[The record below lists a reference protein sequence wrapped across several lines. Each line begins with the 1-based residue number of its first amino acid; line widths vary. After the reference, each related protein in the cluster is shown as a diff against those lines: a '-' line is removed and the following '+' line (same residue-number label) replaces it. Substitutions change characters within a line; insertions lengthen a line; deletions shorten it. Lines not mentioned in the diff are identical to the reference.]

1 MTVPMTSAVS
11 ITRSRTEPRLPRRG
25 RQGGFTL
32 LEVLAAFVVFIMVF
46 GAVLETLSMAGRN
59 ARRSAEITEAALW
72 AQSKLDAVGIESE
85 LRAGSEAGR
94 FDDRYSYRLEI
105 EPWFPPIVEGAD
117 FAGQPAVAV
126 DLFRVELTVIWSN
139 GSRERERRFVTVR
152 SRLKEGNV

>member
-1 MTVPMTSAVS
+1 MMAPMTRARASA
-11 ITRSRTEPRLPRRG
+11 RRTAPNLPKRA

-32 LEVLAAFVVFIMVF
+32 LEVLAAFLVFIFVF

-72 AQSKLDAVGIESE
+72 AQSKLDAVGLESE
-85 LRAGSEAGR
+85 LAAGSESGR

-105 EPWFPPIVEGAD
+105 SEWFPPIVEGAD

-126 DLFRVELTVIWSN
+126 DLFRVELVVIWTD
-139 GSRERERRFVTVR
+139 GVRERERRFVTVR
-152 SRLKEGNV
+152 SRLKDGNV